1 MLDRLRVLCQKIIRP
16 ITENPVFFV
25 AIFSILYL
33 PSLVYWIVNYC
44 DWLRLYALLAF
55 PVSLALSYALSFTLH
70 IFQKRKH
77 ILKIF
82 YYWLFGVASA
92 LEVLLIAKFYTRFSP
107 LMFRLLSETNREEA
121 LEFLYAY
128 IFQVDTLLCVIG
140 FFLVVFFVV
149 VAEKK
154 TTARTLKL
162 PDVLAGFLA
171 CGVLASSVLYVY
183 RDVNFLPKLF
193 AKNIDAVMGTRPIV
207 YGTPYIS
214 LGLIL
219 QSAKIH
225 TLSYNDV
232 DVLVSSLSEQNLA
245 VSTYS
250 GNIVLVIGESFIKHH
265 SNLYGYALPTNPLL
279 EEERKHRN
287 LFLFNDVVASYNST
301 SKSMQQIMSFFNQE
315 SNQYW
320 AKYPLFP
327 TLFKNAGFCNI
338 LISNQECAKSAN
350 EWDCANY
357 YLVSPQTSGYLF
369 DWCSQDIKQWDMDM
383 VLDNA
388 EEVFGR
394 IATRN
399 LLVYH
404 LIGQHVGYKERC
416 PDSDRIFVLSDYQ
429 YRNDLTTE
437 QKTYV
442 AHYDN
447 ATRYNDKVVAAI
459 LDQFRDKDAIVI
471 YLSDHGEE
479 VYDYRDHMG
488 RSHEPIVTPER
499 AKYQFEVPFMIWM
512 SDKYKE
518 NHPDVV
524 AQVERSVDRPFM
536 IDDLPHLM
544 LDLAGIECEWF
555 DPTRSVI
562 NDQFNEKRKR
572 LLLDSKQDYDV
583 IMGRRND

>member
-1 MLDRLRVLCQKIIRP
+1 M
-16 ITENPVFFV
+16 
-25 AIFSILYL
+25 
-33 PSLVYWIVNYC
+33 
-44 DWLRLYALLAF
+44 
-55 PVSLALSYALSFTLH
+55 
-70 IFQKRKH
+70 
-77 ILKIF
+77 LKIF

-107 LMFRLLSETNREEA
+107 LMFRLLAETNREEA

-128 IFQVDTLLCVIG
+128 IFQADTLLWVIG
-140 FFLVVFFVV
+140 FLLVVVFVV
-149 VAEKK
+149 VAEKQ
-154 TTARTLKL
+154 TYIRTLKL
-162 PDVLAGFLA
+162 PNVLAVFLA
-171 CGVLASSVLYVY
+171 CGVFASSILYIY
-183 RDVNFLPKLF
+183 RDVNFLPKYF

-225 TLSYNDV
+225 ALSYNDV
-232 DVLVSSLSEQNLA
+232 DILVSSLSEQNLA

-265 SNLYGYALPTNPLL
+265 SSLYGYALLTNPLL
-279 EEERKHRN
+279 EEESKRHN
-287 LFLFNDVVASYNST
+287 LFLFNDVIASYNST
-301 SKSMQQIMSFFNQE
+301 SKSMQQIMSLFNQE
-315 SNQYW
+315 SDQYW
-320 AKYPLFP
+320 ANYPLFP
-327 TLFKNAGFCNI
+327 ALFKNAGFCNI
-338 LISNQECAKSAN
+338 LISNQECENSAN

-357 YLVSPQTSGYLF
+357 YLVSPRTSSFLF
-369 DWCSQDIKQWDMDM
+369 DWCSQEIKQWDMDM

-388 EEVFGR
+388 ETVVGR
-394 IATRN
+394 LTTRN
-399 LLVYH
+399 LILYH

-416 PDSDRIFVLSDYQ
+416 PDSDRIFVLNDYH
-429 YRNDLTTE
+429 YRRDLTTE

-479 VYDYRDHMG
+479 VYDYRNHMG